1 MSERRFEVSDPR
13 PGDADLAMMSEDGLR
28 QTYAF
33 LGDVIDLEG
42 FRQAVVVANGPRI
55 EVNEVFDLP
64 NQHILPQRQRGLL
77 PTR

>member
-13 PGDADLAMMSEDGLR
+13 PGDSDLAMMSEDELR

-33 LGDVIDLEG
+33 LVDVIDLEG
-42 FRQAVVVANGPRI
+42 FRQAVVVANGTRI

-64 NQHILPQRQRGLL
+64 NQHTLPQ
-77 PTR
+77 